1 MPGGGPQQ
9 VVVAV
14 DPGREK
20 CGLAAVSR
28 EGVLD
33 RAIVQTADVAR
44 AVAGL
49 ASRRGAAVIVVG
61 SRTGS
66 GQVLAALE
74 QAGLSL
80 PVVTV
85 EEHMTTLNARR
96 RYWRENPPGCL
107 GRLVPEGM
115 RLPPRPI
122 DDYAAVLL
130 AERYLAGAAD
140 LKISP
145 PHDNGG
151 RTTRRPHDNGG
162 RGR

>member
-1 MPGGGPQQ
+1 
-9 VVVAV
+9 
-14 DPGREK
+14 
-20 CGLAAVSR
+20 
-28 EGVLD
+28 
-33 RAIVQTADVAR
+33 
-44 AVAGL
+44 
-49 ASRRGAAVIVVG
+49 
-61 SRTGS
+61 
-66 GQVLAALE
+66 
-74 QAGLSL
+74 
-80 PVVTV
+80 
-85 EEHMTTLNARR
+85 MTTMNARR

-107 GRLVPEGM
+107 ARLVPEGM

>member
-1 MPGGGPQQ
+1 MPGEAEQ

-20 CGLAAVSR
+20 CGLAVVSR
-28 EGVLD
+28 QAVLEQ
-33 RAIVQTADVAR
+33 AIVQTADVAR

-49 ASRRGAAVIVVG
+49 ASGRGAAVVVIG
-61 SRTGS
+61 NRTGS

-74 QAGLSL
+74 QTGLGL

-85 EEHMTTLNARR
+85 EEHMTTMDARQ

-107 GRLVPEGM
+107 GRLIPEGM

-130 AERYLAGAAD
+130 AERYLAEH
-140 LKISP
+140 P
-145 PHDNGG
+145 EG
-151 RTTRRPHDNGG
+151 R
-162 RGR
+162 